1 MKKIF
6 HVPDMHCPS
15 CVMHLEDLEDQLP
28 GVKRINAMYKKQRM
42 IVEFDE
48 AVISVEQIIAAANTI
63 GYHPVLVKPS

>member
-1 MKKIF
+1 
-6 HVPDMHCPS
+6 
-15 CVMHLEDLEDQLP
+15 MHLEDLEDELP

-42 IVEFDE
+42 IVEYDE